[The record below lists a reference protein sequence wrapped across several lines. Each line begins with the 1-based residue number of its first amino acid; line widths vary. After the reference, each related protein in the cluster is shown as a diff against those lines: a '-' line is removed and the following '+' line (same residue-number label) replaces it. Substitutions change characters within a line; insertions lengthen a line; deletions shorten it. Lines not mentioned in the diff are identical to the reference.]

1 MVGGFVGLAKE
12 SELKMRQLNAGFLIM
27 ILGAGASWGQGAAPV
42 SSADRAAA
50 YYRYT
55 MGHMYAELAGN
66 TTSRNDYVNLAIEN
80 YKAAIKA
87 DPNSALL
94 PEELSDLYSQSGR
107 MRDGQTDAEQAIKAN
122 PSDLAAHRI
131 LARIYVRQ
139 IDAQR
144 GRVNETMVRQAT
156 QEYQKI
162 TELAPKDADSWVWL
176 GRLQSAAQSMDA
188 AEASFRKALAV
199 EPENEDGLT
208 GLATVLGI
216 KGDANGAADLL
227 KRASEKNPTADSL
240 KRLADA
246 YEQMKE
252 YGLAADTLRRALE
265 FNPQDASD
273 LERKMAMYLISA
285 ERYDDALAAYQELVM
300 DDPTDAD
307 SYLRISQIYRQKH
320 DLAKAREASDKAK
333 AIDPKNIQ
341 VRLNE
346 LYILQAEGK
355 SAEAI
360 EVMKTILQQTESRS
374 YDPAQLESRGELLE
388 QLAVM
393 QRVADQTQPAV
404 DTYRQMATLDPS
416 KAAHAS
422 AGVIGAYIGGKEYVK
437 AQEEADAA
445 IKKFPNDREVRV
457 ARASLLAEMGKTD
470 AAAADVKKLLDGKED
485 RAIQLALADLY
496 VKGRKFD
503 EAAKAL
509 DEAEKLSESQDDKVD
524 IWFQRGAMFERMKN
538 IPAAEAEFRKVL
550 AVRSDNP
557 ATLNYLGYMLTDRNL
572 RLPEALAMIQK
583 AVDQDPNNGAY
594 LDSLGWV
601 YYRLGK
607 LPEAEENMRRAVEL
621 TPHDPTM
628 RDHYAEVLFKA
639 SKVREAITQWE
650 ASLREWQT
658 SSPADLDSA
667 EVAKVKD
674 KLENA
679 RIQLARQNGT
689 RQQ

>member
-1 MVGGFVGLAKE
+1 
-12 SELKMRQLNAGFLIM
+12 MRLLNAVFLILL
-27 ILGAGASWGQGAAPV
+27 LGMGACWGQGNASAA
-42 SSADRAAA
+42 SADRANA
-50 YYRYT
+50 YYHYSL
-55 MGHMYAELAGN
+55 GHMYAELAGN

-80 YKAAIKA
+80 YKAALKA
-87 DPNSALL
+87 DPTSPLL
-94 PEELSDLYSQSGR
+94 AEELSDVYSQSGR
-107 MRDGQTDAEQAIKAN
+107 MRDGQTDAEQAIKTN
-122 PSDLAAHRI
+122 PNDLAAHRV

-162 TELAPKDADSWVWL
+162 TELAPNDADSWVWL
-176 GRLQSAAQSMDA
+176 GRLQSASQNMDE
-188 AEASFRKALAV
+188 AERAFKKALDI
-199 EPENEDGLT
+199 EPDNEDGLT

-216 KGDANGAADLL
+216 KGDGAGAANLL
-227 KRASEKNPTADSL
+227 KRASEKNPTPDSL

-265 FNPQDASD
+265 FSPQDAPD
-273 LERKMAMYLISA
+273 IERKMAMYLISA
-285 ERYDDALAAYQELVM
+285 ERYDDALAAYQELVA

-307 SYLRISQIYRQKH
+307 SYLRMSQIYRQKK
-320 DLAKAREASDKAK
+320 DMVKAREASDKAK
-333 AIDPKNIQ
+333 AIDPNNIQ

-355 SAEAI
+355 PGEAI
-360 EVMKTILQQTESRS
+360 EAMKSILQQTESRS
-374 YDPAQLESRGELLE
+374 YDPAQLENRGELLE
-388 QLAVM
+388 QLGVM
-393 QRVADQTQPAV
+393 QQLADQTQPAV
-404 DTYRQMATLDPS
+404 DTYRQLAILDPT
-416 KAAHAS
+416 KAPHAS
-422 AGVIGAYIGGKEYVK
+422 ARIIAAYMGGKEYPK

-457 ARASLLAEMGKTD
+457 SRASLLAEMGKTD
-470 AAAADVKKLLDGKED
+470 AAVADIKKLLDGKDD
-485 RAIQLALADLY
+485 RGIELALADLY

-503 EAAKAL
+503 DAAKAL
-509 DEAEKLSESQDDKVD
+509 DAAEKMSDSQEDKIDV
-524 IWFQRGAMFERMKN
+524 WFQRGAMFERQKN
-538 IPAAEAEFRKVL
+538 VAAAETEFRKVL
-550 AVRSDNP
+550 AVAPDNP

-572 RLPEALAMIQK
+572 RLPEALTMIQK
-583 AVDQDPNNGAY
+583 ALDRDPNNGAY

-601 YYRLGK
+601 YYRLNRI
-607 LPEAEENMRRAVEL
+607 PEAEDAMRRAVEL

-639 SKVREAITQWE
+639 SKVREAIAQWE

-658 SSPADLDSA
+658 SSPSELDTA

-679 RIQLARQNGT
+679 RVQLARQNGA

>member
-1 MVGGFVGLAKE
+1 
-12 SELKMRQLNAGFLIM
+12 MRLLNAVFLILL
-27 ILGAGASWGQGAAPV
+27 LGVGACWAQGNAAPA
-42 SSADRAAA
+42 SADRANA
-50 YYRYT
+50 YYHYSL
-55 MGHMYAELAGN
+55 GHMYAELAGN

-80 YKAAIKA
+80 YKAALKA
-87 DPNSALL
+87 DPTSPLL
-94 PEELSDLYSQSGR
+94 AEELSDVYSQSGR
-107 MRDGQTDAEQAIKAN
+107 MRDGQTDAEQAIKTN
-122 PSDLAAHRI
+122 PNDLAAHRV

-144 GRVNETMVRQAT
+144 GRVNETMVKQAT

-176 GRLQSAAQSMDA
+176 GRLQSASQNMDD
-188 AEASFRKALAV
+188 AERAFKKALDI
-199 EPENEDGLT
+199 EPDNEDGLT

-216 KGDANGAADLL
+216 KGDGTGAANLL
-227 KRASEKNPTADSL
+227 KRASEKNPTPDSL

-265 FNPQDASD
+265 FSPQDSPD
-273 LERKMAMYLISA
+273 IERKMAMYLISA
-285 ERYDDALAAYQELVM
+285 ERYDDALAAYEDLVG

-307 SYLRISQIYRQKH
+307 SYLRISQIYRQKK
-320 DLAKAREASDKAK
+320 DMVKAREASDKAK
-333 AIDPKNIQ
+333 AIDPNNIQ

-355 SAEAI
+355 PAEAI
-360 EVMKTILQQTESRS
+360 EVMKSILQQTESRS

-388 QLAVM
+388 QLGAM
-393 QRVADQTQPAV
+393 QQLADQTQPAV
-404 DTYRQMATLDPS
+404 DTYRQLAALDPG

-422 AGVIGAYIGGKEYVK
+422 ARIIGAYMGGKDYPK

-457 ARASLLAEMGKTD
+457 SRASLLAEMGKTD
-470 AAAADVKKLLDGKED
+470 VAVADIKKLLDGKDD
-485 RAIQLALADLY
+485 RGIELALADLY

-503 EAAKAL
+503 DAAKAL
-509 DEAEKLSESQDDKVD
+509 DAAEKMSESQEDKIDV
-524 IWFQRGAMFERMKN
+524 WFQRGAMFERQKN
-538 IPAAEAEFRKVL
+538 VAAAETEFRKVL
-550 AVRSDNP
+550 AVMPDNP

-583 AVDQDPNNGAY
+583 ALDRDPNNGAY

-601 YYRLGK
+601 YYRLNRI
-607 LPEAEENMRRAVEL
+607 PEAEDAMRRAVEL

-639 SKVREAITQWE
+639 SKVREAIAQWE

-658 SSPADLDSA
+658 SSPSELDA
-667 EVAKVKD
+667 TEVAKVKD

-679 RIQLARQNGT
+679 RVQLARQNGA

>member
-1 MVGGFVGLAKE
+1 
-12 SELKMRQLNAGFLIM
+12 MRLLNAIFLILL
-27 ILGAGASWGQGAAPV
+27 LGVGACWGQGNASA
-42 SSADRAAA
+42 SSADRASA
-50 YYRYT
+50 YYHYSL
-55 MGHMYAELAGN
+55 GHMYAELAGN
-66 TTSRNDYVNLAIEN
+66 TTNRNDYVNLAIEN
-80 YKAAIKA
+80 YKAALKA
-87 DPNSALL
+87 DPSSPLL
-94 PEELSDLYSQSGR
+94 AEELSDLYSQSGR
-107 MRDGQTDAEQAIKAN
+107 MRDGQTDAEQAIKTN
-122 PSDLAAHRI
+122 PNDIAAHRI

-162 TELAPKDADSWVWL
+162 TELAPNDADSWVWL
-176 GRLQSAAQSMDA
+176 GRLQSASQNMDD
-188 AEASFRKALAV
+188 AERAFKKALDI
-199 EPENEDGLT
+199 EPDNEDGLT

-216 KGDANGAADLL
+216 KGDGTGAANLL
-227 KRASEKNPTADSL
+227 RRASEKNPSPDSL

-265 FNPQDASD
+265 FSPQDAPD
-273 LERKMAMYLISA
+273 IERKMAMYLISA
-285 ERYDDALAAYQELVM
+285 ERYDDALAAYQELVS

-307 SYLRISQIYRQKH
+307 SYLRMSQIYRQKK
-320 DLAKAREASDKAK
+320 DMAKAREASDKAK
-333 AIDPKNIQ
+333 AIDPNNVQ

-355 SAEAI
+355 PAEAI
-360 EVMKTILQQTESRS
+360 EVMKSILQQTESRS

-393 QRVADQTQPAV
+393 QQLADQTQPAV
-404 DTYRQMATLDPS
+404 DTYRQLATLDPS
-416 KAAHAS
+416 KAGHAS
-422 AGVIGAYIGGKEYVK
+422 ARIIAAYMGGKEYPK

-457 ARASLLAEMGKTD
+457 GRASLLAEMGKTD
-470 AAAADVKKLLDGKED
+470 AAVADVKKLLDGKDD
-485 RAIQLALADLY
+485 RGIQLALADLY

-503 EAAKAL
+503 DAAKAL
-509 DEAEKLSESQDDKVD
+509 DAAEKMSESQEDKIDV
-524 IWFQRGAMFERMKN
+524 WFQRGAMFERQKN
-538 IPAAEAEFRKVL
+538 VAAAETEFRKVL
-550 AVRSDNP
+550 AAMPDNP

-583 AVDQDPNNGAY
+583 ALDRDPNNGAY

-601 YYRLGK
+601 YYRLNRI
-607 LPEAEENMRRAVEL
+607 PEAEDAMRRAVEL

-639 SKVREAITQWE
+639 SKVREAIVQWE

-658 SSPADLDSA
+658 SSPADLDAA

-679 RIQLARQNGT
+679 RVQLARQNGA

>member
-1 MVGGFVGLAKE
+1 
-12 SELKMRQLNAGFLIM
+12 MRLLNAVFLILL
-27 ILGAGASWGQGAAPV
+27 LGVGSCWGQGNAPV
-42 SSADRAAA
+42 SSADRATA
-50 YYRYT
+50 YYHYSL
-55 MGHMYAELAGN
+55 GHMYAELAGN
-66 TTSRNDYVNLAIEN
+66 TTSRNDYVNLAIDN

-87 DPNSALL
+87 DPSSPLL
-94 PEELSDLYSQSGR
+94 AEELSDLYSQSGR
-107 MRDGQTDAEQAIKAN
+107 MRDGQTDAEQAIKTN
-122 PSDLAAHRI
+122 PNDLAAHRV

-162 TELAPKDADSWVWL
+162 TELAPRDADAWVWL
-176 GRLQSAAQSMDA
+176 GRLQSASQQLDA
-188 AEASFRKALAV
+188 AERAFKKALEI

-216 KGDANGAADLL
+216 KGDGTGAAELL
-227 KRASEKNPTADSL
+227 KKASEKNPSSDSL

-265 FNPQDASD
+265 FNPMDAPD

-285 ERYDDALAAYQELVM
+285 ERFDDALAAYQELVN

-307 SYLRISQIYRQKH
+307 SYLRMSQIYRQKK

-333 AIDPKNIQ
+333 AIDPNNIQ

-355 SAEAI
+355 PAEAI
-360 EVMKTILQQTESRS
+360 EVMKSILQQTESRS
-374 YDPAQLESRGELLE
+374 YDPAQLESRTELLE
-388 QLAVM
+388 QLAAM
-393 QRVADQTQPAV
+393 QRLADQTQPAV
-404 DTYRQMATLDPS
+404 DTYRQMAALDPS
-416 KAAHAS
+416 RAPHAS
-422 AGVIGAYIGGKEYVK
+422 ASIIDTYMGGKEYPK

-457 ARASLLAEMGKTD
+457 GRASLLAEMGKTD
-470 AAAADVKKLLDGKED
+470 AAVADVKKLLDGKDD
-485 RAIQLALADLY
+485 RGIQVALSELY
-496 VKGRKFD
+496 IKGRKFD
-503 EAAKAL
+503 DAAKAL
-509 DEAEKLSESQDDKVD
+509 DAAEKLSESQEDKIDV
-524 IWFQRGAMFERMKN
+524 WFKRGAMFERMKN
-538 IPAAEAEFRKVL
+538 VAAAETEFRKVL
-550 AVRSDNP
+550 AVMPDNP

-583 AVDQDPNNGAY
+583 AVDRDPNNGAY

-601 YYRLGK
+601 YFRLGK
-607 LPEAEENMRRAVEL
+607 LPEAEDNMRRAVEL

-639 SKVREAITQWE
+639 SKVREAIAQWE

-658 SSPADLDSA
+658 SSPAELDA
-667 EVAKVKD
+667 GEVAKVRD

-679 RIQLARQNGT
+679 RVQLARQNGA

>member
-1 MVGGFVGLAKE
+1 
-12 SELKMRQLNAGFLIM
+12 MRLLNAIFLILL
-27 ILGAGASWGQGAAPV
+27 LGVGACWGQGNASA
-42 SSADRAAA
+42 SSADRASA
-50 YYRYT
+50 YYHYSL
-55 MGHMYAELAGN
+55 GHMYAELAGN
-66 TTSRNDYVNLAIEN
+66 TTNRNDYVNLAIEN
-80 YKAAIKA
+80 YKAALKA
-87 DPNSALL
+87 DPSSPLL
-94 PEELSDLYSQSGR
+94 AEELSDLYSQSGR
-107 MRDGQTDAEQAIKAN
+107 MRDGQTDAEQAIKTN
-122 PSDLAAHRI
+122 PNDIAAHRI

-162 TELAPKDADSWVWL
+162 TELAPNDADSWVWL
-176 GRLQSAAQSMDA
+176 GRLQSASQNMDD
-188 AEASFRKALAV
+188 AERAFKKALDI
-199 EPENEDGLT
+199 EPDNEDGLT

-216 KGDANGAADLL
+216 KGDGTGAANLL
-227 KRASEKNPTADSL
+227 RRASEKNPSPDSL

-265 FNPQDASD
+265 FSPQDAPD
-273 LERKMAMYLISA
+273 IERKMAMYLISA
-285 ERYDDALAAYQELVM
+285 ERYDDALAAYQELVS

-307 SYLRISQIYRQKH
+307 SYLRMSQIYRQKK
-320 DLAKAREASDKAK
+320 DMAKAREASDKAK
-333 AIDPKNIQ
+333 AIDPNNVQ

-355 SAEAI
+355 PAEAI
-360 EVMKTILQQTESRS
+360 EVMKSILQQTESRS

-393 QRVADQTQPAV
+393 QQLADQTQPAV
-404 DTYRQMATLDPS
+404 DTYRQLATLDPS
-416 KAAHAS
+416 KAGHAS
-422 AGVIGAYIGGKEYVK
+422 ARIIAAYMGGKEYPK

-457 ARASLLAEMGKTD
+457 GRASLLAEMGKTD
-470 AAAADVKKLLDGKED
+470 AAVADVKKLLDGKDD
-485 RAIQLALADLY
+485 RGIQLALADLY

-503 EAAKAL
+503 DAAKAL
-509 DEAEKLSESQDDKVD
+509 DAAEKMSESQEDKIDV
-524 IWFQRGAMFERMKN
+524 WFQRGAMFERQKN
-538 IPAAEAEFRKVL
+538 VAAAETEFRKVL
-550 AVRSDNP
+550 AAMPDNP

-583 AVDQDPNNGAY
+583 ALDRDPNNGAY

-601 YYRLGK
+601 YYRLNRI
-607 LPEAEENMRRAVEL
+607 PEAEDAMRRAVEL

-639 SKVREAITQWE
+639 SKVREAIAQWE

-658 SSPADLDSA
+658 SSPSELDA
-667 EVAKVKD
+667 TEVAKVKD

-679 RIQLARQNGT
+679 RVQLARQNGA

>member
-1 MVGGFVGLAKE
+1 
-12 SELKMRQLNAGFLIM
+12 MRLLNAVFLILL
-27 ILGAGASWGQGAAPV
+27 LGVGACWAQGNASPA
-42 SSADRAAA
+42 SADRANA
-50 YYRYT
+50 YYHYSL
-55 MGHMYAELAGN
+55 GHMYAELAGN

-80 YKAAIKA
+80 YKAALKA
-87 DPNSALL
+87 DPTSPLL
-94 PEELSDLYSQSGR
+94 AEELSDVYSQSGR
-107 MRDGQTDAEQAIKAN
+107 MRDGQTDAEQAIKTN
-122 PSDLAAHRI
+122 PNDLAAHRV

-144 GRVNETMVRQAT
+144 GRVNETMVKQAT

-176 GRLQSAAQSMDA
+176 GRLQSASQNMDD
-188 AEASFRKALAV
+188 AERAFKKALDI
-199 EPENEDGLT
+199 EPDNEDGLT

-216 KGDANGAADLL
+216 KGDGTGAANLL
-227 KRASEKNPTADSL
+227 KRASEKNPTPDSL

-265 FNPQDASD
+265 FSPQDSPD
-273 LERKMAMYLISA
+273 IERKMAMYLISA
-285 ERYDDALAAYQELVM
+285 ERYDDALAAYEDLVG

-307 SYLRISQIYRQKH
+307 SYLRISQIYRQKK
-320 DLAKAREASDKAK
+320 DMVKAREASDKAK
-333 AIDPKNIQ
+333 AIDPNNIQ

-355 SAEAI
+355 PAEAI
-360 EVMKTILQQTESRS
+360 EVMKSILQQTESRS

-388 QLAVM
+388 QLGAM
-393 QRVADQTQPAV
+393 QQLADQTQPAV
-404 DTYRQMATLDPS
+404 DTYRQLAALDPG

-422 AGVIGAYIGGKEYVK
+422 ARIIGAYMGGKDYPK

-457 ARASLLAEMGKTD
+457 SRASLLAEMGKTD
-470 AAAADVKKLLDGKED
+470 VAVADIKKLLDGKDD
-485 RAIQLALADLY
+485 RGIELALADLY

-503 EAAKAL
+503 DAAKAL
-509 DEAEKLSESQDDKVD
+509 DAAEKMSESQEDKIDV
-524 IWFQRGAMFERMKN
+524 WFQRGAMFERQKN
-538 IPAAEAEFRKVL
+538 VAAAETEFRKVL
-550 AVRSDNP
+550 AVMPDNP

-583 AVDQDPNNGAY
+583 ALDRDPNNGAY

-601 YYRLGK
+601 YYRLNRI
-607 LPEAEENMRRAVEL
+607 PEAEDAMRRAVEL

-639 SKVREAITQWE
+639 SKVREAIAQWE

-658 SSPADLDSA
+658 SSPSELDA
-667 EVAKVKD
+667 TEVAKVKD

-679 RIQLARQNGT
+679 RVQLARQNGA

>member
-1 MVGGFVGLAKE
+1 
-12 SELKMRQLNAGFLIM
+12 MRLLNAVFLIM
-27 ILGAGASWGQGAAPV
+27 LLGVGACWGQGNAPT
-42 SSADRAAA
+42 STADRANA
-50 YYRYT
+50 YYHYSL
-55 MGHMYAELAGN
+55 GHMYAELAGN
-66 TTSRNDYVNLAIEN
+66 TTARNDYVNQAIDN

-94 PEELSDLYSQSGR
+94 AEELSDLYSQSGR
-107 MRDGQTDAEQAIKAN
+107 MRDGQTDAEQAIKTN
-122 PSDLAAHRI
+122 PNDLAAHRI

-176 GRLQSAAQSMDA
+176 GRLQSASQNTDA
-188 AEASFRKALAV
+188 AERAFKKALEI
-199 EPENEDGLT
+199 EPDNEDGLT

-216 KGDANGAADLL
+216 KGDEAGAAAML
-227 KRASEKNPTADSL
+227 KKASEKNPSPDSL

-246 YEQMKE
+246 YEQQKN

-265 FNPQDASD
+265 LNPPDAPD
-273 LERKMAMYLISA
+273 IERKMAMLLISA
-285 ERYDDALAAYQELVM
+285 ERYDDALAAYQDLVG

-307 SYLRISQIYRQKH
+307 SYLRISQIYRQKK
-320 DLAKAREASDKAK
+320 DLVKAREASDKAK
-333 AIDPKNIQ
+333 AIDANNIE

-355 SAEAI
+355 PAEAI
-360 EVMKTILQQTESRS
+360 EVMKSILQQTENRT
-374 YDPAQLESRGELLE
+374 YDPAQLERRTELLE

-393 QRVADQTQPAV
+393 QQLADQTQPAV
-404 DTYRQMATLDPS
+404 DTYRQIAALDPS

-422 AGVIGAYIGGKEYVK
+422 AMIVGTYMGGKEYPK

-457 ARASLLAEMGKTD
+457 SRASLLAEMGKTD
-470 AAAADVKKLLDGKED
+470 AAVADVKKLLDGKDD
-485 RAIQLALADLY
+485 RGIQLALSELY

-503 EAAKAL
+503 DAAKAL
-509 DEAEKLSESQDDKVD
+509 DAAEKLSDSQDDKIDV
-524 IWFQRGAMFERMKN
+524 WFKRGAMYERQKN
-538 IPAAEAEFRKVL
+538 VPAAEAEFRKVL
-550 AVRSDNP
+550 AVMPDNP

-583 AVDQDPNNGAY
+583 ALDRDPNNGAY

-601 YYRLGK
+601 YFRLNRI
-607 LPEAEENMRRAVEL
+607 PEAEDAMRRAVEL

-639 SKVREAITQWE
+639 SKVREAIAQWE

-658 SSPADLDSA
+658 SSPAELDSA

-679 RIQLARQNGT
+679 RVQLARQNGT
-689 RQQ
+689 R

>member
-1 MVGGFVGLAKE
+1 
-12 SELKMRQLNAGFLIM
+12 MRLLNAIFLILL
-27 ILGAGASWGQGAAPV
+27 LGVGACWGQGNASA
-42 SSADRAAA
+42 SSADRASA
-50 YYRYT
+50 YYHYSL
-55 MGHMYAELAGN
+55 GHMYAELAGN
-66 TTSRNDYVNLAIEN
+66 TTNRNDYVNLAIEN
-80 YKAAIKA
+80 YKAALKA
-87 DPNSALL
+87 DPSSPLL
-94 PEELSDLYSQSGR
+94 AEELSDLYSQSGR
-107 MRDGQTDAEQAIKAN
+107 MRDGQTDAEQAIKTN
-122 PSDLAAHRI
+122 PNDIAAHRI

-162 TELAPKDADSWVWL
+162 TELAPNDADSWVWL
-176 GRLQSAAQSMDA
+176 GRLQSASQNMDD
-188 AEASFRKALAV
+188 AERAFKKALDI
-199 EPENEDGLT
+199 EPDNEDGLT

-216 KGDANGAADLL
+216 KGDGTGAANLL
-227 KRASEKNPTADSL
+227 RRASEKNPSPDSL

-265 FNPQDASD
+265 FSPQDAPD
-273 LERKMAMYLISA
+273 IERKMAMYLISA
-285 ERYDDALAAYQELVM
+285 ERYDDALAAYQELVS

-307 SYLRISQIYRQKH
+307 SYLRMSQIYRQKK
-320 DLAKAREASDKAK
+320 DMVKAREASDKAK
-333 AIDPKNIQ
+333 AIDPNNVQ

-355 SAEAI
+355 PAEAI
-360 EVMKTILQQTESRS
+360 EVMKSILQQTESRS

-393 QRVADQTQPAV
+393 QQLADQTQPAV
-404 DTYRQMATLDPS
+404 DTYRQLATLDPS
-416 KAAHAS
+416 KAGHAS
-422 AGVIGAYIGGKEYVK
+422 ARIIAAYMGGKEYPK

-457 ARASLLAEMGKTD
+457 GRASLLAETGKTD
-470 AAAADVKKLLDGKED
+470 AAVADVKKLLDGKDD
-485 RAIQLALADLY
+485 RGIQLALADLY

-503 EAAKAL
+503 DAAKAL
-509 DEAEKLSESQDDKVD
+509 DAAEKMSESQEDKIDV
-524 IWFQRGAMFERMKN
+524 WFQRGAMFERQKN
-538 IPAAEAEFRKVL
+538 VAAAETEFRKVL
-550 AVRSDNP
+550 AAMPDNP

-583 AVDQDPNNGAY
+583 ALDRDPNNGAY

-601 YYRLGK
+601 YYRLNRI
-607 LPEAEENMRRAVEL
+607 PEAEDAMRRAVEL

-639 SKVREAITQWE
+639 SKVREAIVQWE

-658 SSPADLDSA
+658 SSPADLDAA

-679 RIQLARQNGT
+679 RVQLARQNGA